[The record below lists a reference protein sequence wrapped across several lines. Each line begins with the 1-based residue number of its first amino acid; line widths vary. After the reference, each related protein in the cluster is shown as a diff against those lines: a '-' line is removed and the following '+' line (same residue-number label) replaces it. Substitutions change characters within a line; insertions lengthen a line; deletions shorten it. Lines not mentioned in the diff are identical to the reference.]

1 MIMKRTTIAMLALLA
16 TSALSL
22 GAAIAA
28 EVEAKAEKVRRV
40 SALDVSELATRFVFD
55 ETPLDANGNP
65 AYGGEFVTEG
75 VIYEPGT
82 LNGSNGVIAEFD
94 ENGKLIRAEP
104 EFPDKV
110 IGRWTCRGW
119 HVGDG
124 AATVTGP
131 WVITHQLYQFGDKP
145 GEHTFT
151 TDGHEL
157 VDVNVAIKRAVTGGT
172 GVYRRMSGEA
182 IQTMLGFN
190 ASKGV
195 NLRFQVEP

>member
-1 MIMKRTTIAMLALLA
+1 MKRTMMMTMLTLIA
-16 TSALSL
+16 TSALCF
-22 GAAIAA
+22 GTATAA
-28 EVEAKAEKVRRV
+28 EISAKADKPRRV
-40 SALDVSELATRFVFD
+40 LEFDVSELATRFVFD

-75 VIYEPGT
+75 VIYQPGT
-82 LNGSNGVIAEFD
+82 LDGSNGVVAEFD
-94 ENGKLIRAEP
+94 ANGKLIRAEP

-119 HVGDG
+119 HVGEG

-131 WVITHQLYQFGDKP
+131 WVVTHQLYQFGDTP
-145 GEHTFT
+145 GEATFT

-157 VDVNVAIKRAVTGGT
+157 VDLNVAIKRAVTGGT
-172 GVYRRMSGEA
+172 GPYRRMEGEV

-190 ASKGV
+190 QSKGV
-195 NLRFQVEP
+195 NLRVKVDP

>member
-1 MIMKRTTIAMLALLA
+1 MTMKRTVMTMLTVIATCVLC
-16 TSALSL
+16 L
-22 GAAIAA
+22 GTASAA
-28 EVEAKAEKVRRV
+28 ETAAKGEKLRRV
-40 SALDVSELATRFVFD
+40 LEFDVSELAIRFVFD

-75 VIYEPGT
+75 VIYPPGT
-82 LNGSNGVIAEFD
+82 LNGSNGVVAEFGPD
-94 ENGKLIRAEP
+94 GKLIKAEP

-119 HVGDG
+119 HVGEG

-131 WVITHQLYQFGDKP
+131 WVITHQLYQFGDTP
-145 GEHTFT
+145 GEATFT

-157 VDVNVAIKRAVTGGT
+157 VDLNVAITRAVTGGT
-172 GVYRRMSGEA
+172 GPYRRMRGEA
-182 IQTMLGFN
+182 VQTMLGFN

>member
-1 MIMKRTTIAMLALLA
+1 MKRITTTLLTLLA
-16 TSALSL
+16 ASVLCFDTAL
-22 GAAIAA
+22 AAEIAA
-28 EVEAKAEKVRRV
+28 KPEKVRRV
-40 SALDVSELATRFVFD
+40 REFEVSELATRFVFD

-75 VIYEPGT
+75 VLYAPGT
-82 LNGSNGVIAEFD
+82 LNGSNGVLADFD
-94 ENGKLIRAEP
+94 DSGKLIRAEP

-119 HVGDG
+119 HVGEG

-131 WVITHQLYQFGDKP
+131 WVITHQLYQLGDTP

-157 VDVNVAIKRAVTGGT
+157 VDLDVAIKRAVTGGT
-172 GVYRRMSGEA
+172 GVYRRMGGEV
-182 IQTMLGFN
+182 IQTMIGFN

-195 NLRFQVEP
+195 NLRVKADS

>member
-1 MIMKRTTIAMLALLA
+1 MKRITTTLLTLLA
-16 TSALSL
+16 TSALCL
-22 GAAIAA
+22 GAATAA
-28 EVEAKAEKVRRV
+28 EVAAKSEKARRV
-40 SALDVSELATRFVFD
+40 RAFDVSELATRFVFD
-55 ETPLDANGNP
+55 ETPLDGNGNP
-65 AYGGEFVTEG
+65 AYGGEFITEG

-82 LNGSNGVIAEFD
+82 LNASNGVVAEFD
-94 ENGKLIRAEP
+94 ANGKLIRAEP

-119 HVGDG
+119 HVGEG

-131 WVITHQLYQFGDKP
+131 WVITHQLYQFGDTP

-157 VDVNVAIKRAVTGGT
+157 VDLNVAITRAVTGGT

-182 IQTMLGFN
+182 IQTMIGFN

-195 NLRFQVEP
+195 NLRVQVDP